1 MTTAILEK
9 ENNILQNINLIKE
22 QTVFEYDEEVWE
34 FCSYFKNIPGY
45 FWQWKTKTESL
56 LELLSSY
63 LDTKD
68 L

>member
-1 MTTAILEK
+1 MTNIVLEK
-9 ENNILQNINLIKE
+9 ENNVLQNIKQITQQIE
-22 QTVFEYDEEVWE
+22 FEYDEDIWE

-45 FWQWKTKTESL
+45 FWQWTTKEQSFI
-56 LELLSSY
+56 ELLSSY